1 MFAGTTSIRG
11 KIAAGFLLSFGF
23 LLLVAAVM
31 FVTLRVVEDDVA
43 AYSGISRFL
52 DTTLEMRRYEK
63 NYLLYGKREDLE
75 KALEYAGAALALVED
90 GAAGAARA
98 PAHPRWVRIGA
109 GLGSETAP
117 PDWGGDRTAR
127 LLREYRDR
135 LQGAGARRLD
145 PEGADGLAAAAAI
158 RDLGRGITDVAERL
172 AGAGGK
178 SIQELL
184 RSGRRALIVLV
195 VAFLVGTALIARV
208 IVLTAIR
215 PLEELERGM
224 QRIAAGEVQP
234 LPEGS
239 VHGEIR
245 SMNAAFNRMLREVF
259 ERRQEV
265 LQSER
270 LASLGTALAGIAHE
284 INNPLSNVST
294 SAEILRE
301 ENERAGPAE
310 RRELIDQIVSQTD
323 RATDIIRTVLDFTR
337 GARIDRR
344 TTNLLSAVRGAV
356 ILVHAR
362 IPSHVAVEVDV
373 PGDLEVPADKTRLEQ
388 AFVNLLTN
396 AIDAIADA
404 GAGGTIRVVGRRAA
418 GGAELVFCDSGKGM
432 PKEVV
437 DRVFD
442 PFFTTKDVGHG
453 TGLGLYLTHQ
463 IVEQHGG
470 TIRVES
476 VPGEGTAVHLTLP
489 LEEPRQVD
497 SGKETRAAEP
507 RRAP

>member
-1 MFAGTTSIRG
+1 MFMRTTSIRG

-23 LLLVAAVM
+23 LVLVAAVM
-31 FVTLRVVEDDVA
+31 FVSLRAVEDEVG

-63 NYLLYGKREDLE
+63 NYLLYRQREDLE
-75 KALEYAGAALALVED
+75 KALEYAGAARALA
-90 GAAGAARA
+90 
-98 PAHPRWVRIGA
+98 
-109 GLGSETAP
+109 
-117 PDWGGDRTAR
+117 PDATTAR
-127 LLREYRDR
+127 LLEEYRGL
-135 LQGAGARRLD
+135 LQHQVGDESLAT
-145 PEGADGLAAAAAI
+145 AAAV

-172 AGAGGK
+172 AVAEGRN
-178 SIQELL
+178 IQEQL
-184 RSGRRALIVLV
+184 RSGRRTLIVLV
-195 VAFLVGTALIARV
+195 VVFLVGTALIARV

-224 QRIAAGEVQP
+224 QRIAAGDYQP
-234 LPEGS
+234 LAEGAGP
-239 VHGEIR
+239 GEIR
-245 SMNAAFNRMLREVF
+245 SMNAAFNRMMREVF

-284 INNPLSNVST
+284 INNPLSNIST
-294 SAEILRE
+294 SAEILKE
-301 ENERAGPAE
+301 ENERATAPE

-337 GARIDRR
+337 GAGVDRR
-344 TTNLLSAVRGAV
+344 STNLLSAVRGAL

-362 IPSHVAVEVDV
+362 IPRHVAVEVDV
-373 PGDLEVPADKTRLEQ
+373 PADLEVPADKTKLEQ

-396 AIDAIADA
+396 AVDALADE
-404 GAGGTIRVVGRRAA
+404 GQGGTIRISGRRNRE
-418 GGAELVFCDSGKGM
+418 GAELVFCDSGRGM

-476 VPGEGTAVHLTLP
+476 VPGEGTAFHVMFPT
-489 LEEPRQVD
+489 EEPR
-497 SGKETRAAEP
+497 REP
-507 RRAP
+507 